1 MARSCK
7 PKIFPACWCNVVAV
21 GSWHSWLFWFF
32 QVFPGFI
39 FLIFLI
45 SCYFRY
51 FKLRPKPDHN
61 IHHTWKLLEKVKKNK
76 NQLSSVKASLTSCQM
91 LVPGRCSESSE
102 CKTRLLMSRYQVFHF
117 LQPAEEQHN
126 KFSKPDIS
134 SEENCFYSYLSIRPK
149 QFLCPVNDMVDV
161 GLNLK

>member
-1 MARSCK
+1 M
-7 PKIFPACWCNVVAV
+7 WLLWEV
-21 GSWHSWLFWFF
+21 GILGYFGSFKY
-32 QVFPGFI
+32 
-39 FLIFLI
+39 FLI
-45 SCYFRY
+45 
-51 FKLRPKPDHN
+51 
-61 IHHTWKLLEKVKKNK
+61 
-76 NQLSSVKASLTSCQM
+76 LSSWFSLFLVISGISSWDPNPTITFTIHESCLRKLKRIKISFPRWKASLITCQM
-91 LVPGRCSESSE
+91 LVPGRCSKSSE

-149 QFLCPVNDMVDV
+149 QFLCPVNVMVDV